1 MPTYLARTSY
11 LICRSAIRKG
21 KGSEIPRGWG
31 VFGVF
36 RQLSPILM
44 IPDPVCIFFSF
55 LTHTHTQ
62 TWVPHVKTSND
73 GAIAPPLIR
82 R

>member
-44 IPDPVCIFFSF
+44 IPDPVCIFFFFSYSHSHSD
-55 LTHTHTQ
+55 LGT
-62 TWVPHVKTSND
+62 PRED
-73 GAIAPPLIR
+73 I
-82 R
+82 